1 MTCRSTAQC
10 WHQVPVTAHTTYDF
24 INACLREVSPR
35 LLLPWDIKN
44 GGVKGPCSPPR
55 PHALASNMARGRTK
69 DTRRTA
75 RDQVARAAGGR
86 DRAAGRRRQGSLK
99 SGHGGVLRLLVSAG
113 GRRMYNAAP
122 HVLSAR
128 PRPCAL
134 YSHRCGP
141 SSYPTWFPLAPS
153 GSCPPEHNIISLT
166 RRRQLGLLAQRRKPT
181 IHFSAQCRSARAR
194 PDRRGALPHGRDGV
208 ALPAR
213 PEPGCS
219 IR

>member
-1 MTCRSTAQC
+1 MI
-10 WHQVPVTAHTTYDF
+10 Y
-24 INACLREVSPR
+24 NACLREVSPR
-35 LLLPWDIKN
+35 LLLPWDIKH

-113 GRRMYNAAP
+113 GRRMTLYNAAP

-134 YSHRCGP
+134 VSSHRCGP
-141 SSYPTWFPLAPS
+141 SSYPKF
-153 GSCPPEHNIISLT
+153 GSL
-166 RRRQLGLLAQRRKPT
+166 RRQVGRVLPNIFHSRGGANLGSSRREAKPT

-213 PEPGCS
+213 SEPGCS